1 MVVVS
6 SDGSDL
12 EPEEADSLVT
22 YAGERFDVIVQMD
35 QDVDNYWIRFRGLMD
50 CDERFTSAFQMAVL
64 HYHGAVVGMPDG
76 EPSYD
81 NSIREGLVSWTLNNY
96 LLTFE
101 DERHDFSKWILKA
114 RDQNFQVF
122 LI

>member
-1 MVVVS
+1 MSIDNHTLVVVS

-35 QDVDNYWIRFRGLMD
+35 QDIDNYWIRFRGLMD
-50 CDERFTSAFQMAVL
+50 CDERFTSAFQTAVL
-64 HYHGAVVGMPDG
+64 HYNGAAVGMPDG

-81 NSIREGLVSWTLNNY
+81 NSSREGLVCTS
-96 LLTFE
+96 
-101 DERHDFSKWILKA
+101 
-114 RDQNFQVF
+114 
-122 LI
+122 